1 MAQSR
6 GKGNYVINT
15 FNGMAY
21 GFFASLIIGTILKQ
35 LGTLV
40 HVEQLVTWGTVAGYL
55 MGPAIGIGM
64 GYAIDAKGL
73 NLISAVIAGA
83 IGAGTF
89 NNGVQAGNPISA
101 YVAVLAAIEVTRLIQ
116 GKTPIDIL
124 LVPFVSI
131 CIAGLVTQFVG
142 PYLTQM
148 ITWIG
153 SVINDG
159 VSLQPLFMSIVVG
172 VLMGMALTAPISSA
186 AIGIMLGLDGLAA
199 GAALA
204 GCCAQMIGFAMMSIE
219 DNDIGDVI
227 AIGIMLGLDGLAAGA
242 ALAGCCA
249 QMIGF
254 AMMSIED
261 NDIGDVIAIGI
272 GTSMLQFKN
281 IIRRPVIWLPTILT
295 TIITAPIS
303 TVLLHIR
310 CSAIG
315 SGMGTAG
322 LVGLLD
328 AIQVMGNQYWIPLI
342 LIDVIAPAIL
352 TFSFYKAFRKL
363 NYIRKG
369 DLKIERL

>member
-40 HVEQLVTWGTVAGYL
+40 HVEQLVAWGTVAGYL
-55 MGPAIGIGM
+55 MGPAIGVGM

-219 DNDIGDVI
+219 DNDIGD
-227 AIGIMLGLDGLAAGA
+227 
-242 ALAGCCA
+242 
-249 QMIGF
+249 
-254 AMMSIED
+254 
-261 NDIGDVIAIGI
+261 
-272 GTSMLQFKN
+272 

>member
-6 GKGNYVINT
+6 GKGNYIVNT

-35 LGTLV
+35 LGTLC
-40 HVEQLVTWGTVAGYL
+40 HIEDLVTWGNIGGYL
-55 MGPAIGIGM
+55 MGPAIGVGIG
-64 GYAIDAKGL
+64 YVIEAKGL
-73 NLISAVIAGA
+73 NLIVATIAGA

-89 NNGVQAGNPISA
+89 SNGTVQAGNPISA

-131 CIAGLVTQFVG
+131 ITAGIITKLVG
-142 PYLTQM
+142 PYLTQI

-153 SVINDG
+153 SLINEG
-159 VSLQPLFMSIVVG
+159 VTLQPLFMSIVVG
-172 VLMGMALTAPISSA
+172 VVMGMALTAPISSA

-204 GCCAQMIGFAMMSIE
+204 GCCAQMIGFAIMS
-219 DNDIGDVI
+219 
-227 AIGIMLGLDGLAAGA
+227 L
-242 ALAGCCA
+242 
-249 QMIGF
+249 
-254 AMMSIED
+254 ED

-281 IIRRPVIWLPTILT
+281 IIKRPVIWLPPILT
-295 TIITAPIS
+295 TVITAPIS
-303 TVLLHIR
+303 TVVLSLK

-322 LVGLLD
+322 MVGILD
-328 AIQVMGNQYWIPLI
+328 AIDVMGTAYWLPLI
-342 LIDVIAPAIL
+342 MIDIIVPAIV
-352 TFSFYKAFRKL
+352 TYVIYKAFRKL
-363 NYIRKG
+363 NYIKKG
-369 DLKIERL
+369 DLRLERL